1 MKITYRNENG
11 IMIPNVKVPDV
22 PKTPLGI
29 YGRMR
34 RDYLKQNH
42 RSIYSAMML
51 KGTLLA
57 HLAEIDKTSHEE
69 FEIRV
74 KAMSDA
80 QGVTEELKAKDM
92 LKWTGLMN
100 NIQNSVREE
109 LMREIVYAEEVS
121 KWTSL
126 KNFTT
131 VISIRMRNAMTVIPI
146 MQKRCA
152 DFVTVKMS

>member
-1 MKITYRNENG
+1 MNITYRNENG

-51 KGTLLA
+51 QGTLIA
-57 HLAEIDKTSHEE
+57 HLVEIDKTCHEE

-74 KAMSDA
+74 KTIAKA
-80 QGVTEELKAKDM
+80 QGVTEELKVKDS

-100 NIQNSVREE
+100 NIQNTVREE
-109 LMREIVYAEEVS
+109 ILHEIVYAEEG
-121 KWTSL
+121 L
-126 KNFTT
+126 K
-131 VISIRMRNAMTVIPI
+131 
-146 MQKRCA
+146 
-152 DFVTVKMS
+152 

>member
-1 MKITYRNENG
+1 MEITYRNEGN
-11 IMIPNVKVPDV
+11 ILIPNLTVPES
-22 PKTPLGI
+22 PKYPLGI

-42 RSIYSAMML
+42 RSIYSAMIL

-57 HLAEIDKTSHEE
+57 HLVVIDKTCHEE

-80 QGVTEELKAKDM
+80 QGVTEELKAKDI

-109 LMREIVYAEEVS
+109 LMQEIVYAEEE
-121 KWTSL
+121 L
-126 KNFTT
+126 K
-131 VISIRMRNAMTVIPI
+131 
-146 MQKRCA
+146 
-152 DFVTVKMS
+152 

>member
-1 MKITYRNENG
+1 MEITYRNENG
-11 IMIPNVKVPDV
+11 IMIPNIKVPDA
-22 PKTPLGI
+22 PKIPLGI

-51 KGTLLA
+51 KGILLA
-57 HLAEIDKTSHEE
+57 HLTEIDKTCHEE

-80 QGVTEELKAKDM
+80 KGVTEELKAKDM

-109 LMREIVYAEEVS
+109 LMREIVYAEEE
-121 KWTSL
+121 L
-126 KNFTT
+126 K
-131 VISIRMRNAMTVIPI
+131 
-146 MQKRCA
+146 
-152 DFVTVKMS
+152 

>member
-1 MKITYRNENG
+1 MKVTYRNEGN
-11 IMIPNVKVPDV
+11 ILIPNLTV
-22 PKTPLGI
+22 PKSPENPLGF
-29 YGRMR
+29 YCRMR

-51 KGTLLA
+51 KGILLA
-57 HLAEIDKTSHEE
+57 HLAEIDKTCHKE

-80 QGVTEELKAKDM
+80 QGITEELKAKDM

-109 LMREIVYAEEVS
+109 LMHEIVYAEEE
-121 KWTSL
+121 L
-126 KNFTT
+126 K
-131 VISIRMRNAMTVIPI
+131 
-146 MQKRCA
+146 
-152 DFVTVKMS
+152 

>member
-1 MKITYRNENG
+1 MKVTYRNENG
-11 IMIPNVKVPDV
+11 IMIPNLKVPDT
-22 PKTPLGI
+22 PETPLGL

-57 HLAEIDKTSHEE
+57 HLAEIDKTCHEE
-69 FEIRV
+69 FETRV

-80 QGVTEELKAKDM
+80 KGVTEELKAKDM

-100 NIQNSVREE
+100 NIQNLVREE
-109 LMREIVYAEEVS
+109 LMHEIVYAEEE
-121 KWTSL
+121 L
-126 KNFTT
+126 K
-131 VISIRMRNAMTVIPI
+131 
-146 MQKRCA
+146 
-152 DFVTVKMS
+152 

>member
-1 MKITYRNENG
+1 MKITYRNEGN
-11 IMIPNVKVPDV
+11 ILIPNLTVPE
-22 PKTPLGI
+22 PLNRSLGI

-51 KGTLLA
+51 KGTLHD
-57 HLAEIDKTSHEE
+57 HLAEIDKICHEE

-80 QGVTEELKAKDM
+80 QGITEELKAKDM

-100 NIQNSVREE
+100 NIKNSVREE
-109 LMREIVYAEEVS
+109 LMHEIVYAEEE
-121 KWTSL
+121 L
-126 KNFTT
+126 K
-131 VISIRMRNAMTVIPI
+131 
-146 MQKRCA
+146 
-152 DFVTVKMS
+152 

>member
-1 MKITYRNENG
+1 MNITYRNENG
-11 IMIPNVKVPDV
+11 IMIPNVKVPDA
-22 PKTPLGI
+22 PKIPLGI

-51 KGTLLA
+51 KGILLA
-57 HLAEIDKTSHEE
+57 HLAEIDKTCHEE

-80 QGVTEELKAKDM
+80 KGVTEELKAKDM

-109 LMREIVYAEEVS
+109 LMHEIVYAEEE
-121 KWTSL
+121 L
-126 KNFTT
+126 K
-131 VISIRMRNAMTVIPI
+131 
-146 MQKRCA
+146 
-152 DFVTVKMS
+152 

>member
-1 MKITYRNENG
+1 MEITYRNENG
-11 IMIPNVKVPDV
+11 IMIPNIKVPDA
-22 PKTPLGI
+22 PKIPLGI

-51 KGTLLA
+51 KGILLA
-57 HLAEIDKTSHEE
+57 HLAEIDKTCHEE

-80 QGVTEELKAKDM
+80 KGVTEELKAKDM

-109 LMREIVYAEEVS
+109 LMHEIVYAEEE
-121 KWTSL
+121 L
-126 KNFTT
+126 K
-131 VISIRMRNAMTVIPI
+131 
-146 MQKRCA
+146 
-152 DFVTVKMS
+152 

>member
-1 MKITYRNENG
+1 MNITYRNENG
-11 IMIPNVKVPDV
+11 IMIPNVKVPDASE
-22 PKTPLGI
+22 TPLGI

-51 KGTLLA
+51 EGTLLN
-57 HLAEIDKTSHEE
+57 HLAEVDKTCHEE

-74 KAMSDA
+74 KARSDA
-80 QGVTEELKAKDM
+80 QGIAEELKAKDM

-109 LMREIVYAEEVS
+109 LMREIVYAEEE
-121 KWTSL
+121 L
-126 KNFTT
+126 K
-131 VISIRMRNAMTVIPI
+131 
-146 MQKRCA
+146 
-152 DFVTVKMS
+152 

>member
-1 MKITYRNENG
+1 MNITYRNENG
-11 IMIPNVKVPDV
+11 IMIPNVKVPEA
-22 PKTPLGI
+22 PETPLGI

-57 HLAEIDKTSHEE
+57 HLAEIDKTCHEE

-80 QGVTEELKAKDM
+80 KGVTEELKAKDM

-109 LMREIVYAEEVS
+109 LMHEIVYAEEE
-121 KWTSL
+121 L
-126 KNFTT
+126 K
-131 VISIRMRNAMTVIPI
+131 
-146 MQKRCA
+146 
-152 DFVTVKMS
+152 

>member
-1 MKITYRNENG
+1 MKITYRNEGN
-11 IMIPNVKVPDV
+11 ILIPNLTVPE
-22 PKTPLGI
+22 PAKHPLGI

-51 KGTLLA
+51 KGTLHE
-57 HLAEIDKTSHEE
+57 HLAEIDKTCNEE

-109 LMREIVYAEEVS
+109 LMHEIVYAEEE
-121 KWTSL
+121 L
-126 KNFTT
+126 K
-131 VISIRMRNAMTVIPI
+131 
-146 MQKRCA
+146 
-152 DFVTVKMS
+152 

>member
-11 IMIPNVKVPDV
+11 IMIPNLKVPNT
-22 PKTPLGI
+22 PKTSLGI

-34 RDYLKQNH
+34 RDYLKHNH

-57 HLAEIDKTSHEE
+57 HLSEVDKTCHEE

-80 QGVTEELKAKDM
+80 KGVTEELKVKDM

-100 NIQNSVREE
+100 NIQNLVREE
-109 LMREIVYAEEVS
+109 LMHEIVYAEEE
-121 KWTSL
+121 L
-126 KNFTT
+126 K
-131 VISIRMRNAMTVIPI
+131 
-146 MQKRCA
+146 
-152 DFVTVKMS
+152 

>member
-1 MKITYRNENG
+1 MEITYRNENG
-11 IMIPNVKVPDV
+11 IMIPNVKVPDA
-22 PKTPLGI
+22 PKIPLGI

-51 KGTLLA
+51 KGILLA
-57 HLAEIDKTSHEE
+57 HLAEIDKTCHEE

-80 QGVTEELKAKDM
+80 KGVTEELKAKDM

-109 LMREIVYAEEVS
+109 LMHEIVYAEEE
-121 KWTSL
+121 L
-126 KNFTT
+126 K
-131 VISIRMRNAMTVIPI
+131 
-146 MQKRCA
+146 
-152 DFVTVKMS
+152 